1 MTSNSLFVYFVPKDV
16 ILDLRTCTC
25 LCRWRP
31 ETHSFHL
38 PCGEMIVTLQDAQK
52 FLGLS
57 IRGRPVTSHRAGG
70 RELRPSSGDHCL
82 QRRLVLGL
90 LEYLSPGSERT
101 LVSVRSMLT
110 PRQSRSTVELGSC
123 TCSAVFS
130 SRMPQVIGSSLLH
143 LCPLQ
148 LLSLFLVL
156 NYLLYAFLHRGQHF
170 LDVPPLPVRL
180 GHSRGVHLRLRSP
193 WFLVP
198 QPLRGMSPHF
208 MQPINWRLCL
218 PSAGLDVVPVTGWP
232 SAGSSSASLVRCGR
246 QSSSTHGC
254 LLMGPGPH
262 TLG

>member
-1 MTSNSLFVYFVPKDV
+1 VTSNSLFVYFVPKDV

-156 NYLLYAFLHRGQHF
+156 NYLLCAFLHRGQRF
-170 LDVPPLPVRL
+170 LDVPPLP
-180 GHSRGVHLRLRSP
+180 
-193 WFLVP
+193 
-198 QPLRGMSPHF
+198 
-208 MQPINWRLCL
+208 
-218 PSAGLDVVPVTGWP
+218 D
-232 SAGSSSASLVRCGR
+232 
-246 QSSSTHGC
+246 
-254 LLMGPGPH
+254 
-262 TLG
+262 